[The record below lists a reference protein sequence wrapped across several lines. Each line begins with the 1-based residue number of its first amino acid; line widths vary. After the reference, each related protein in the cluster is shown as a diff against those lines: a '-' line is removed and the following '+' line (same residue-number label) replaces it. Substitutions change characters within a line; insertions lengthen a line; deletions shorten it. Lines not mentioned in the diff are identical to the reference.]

1 MRILMLVARESARG
15 PVPKLVSHLV
25 RALQT
30 LGCEVVTRPWGRAV
44 EGEGIVRKMLGRA
57 RDVSAARRAVRDD
70 TFDVVVVHTSHDWRT
85 LPRDLAVAAAFG
97 RTRPPIVLHLHGSQ
111 AAALGARNRRA
122 FRRATRLLLRLVDA
136 VLVLS
141 SEEQRQWSAFAPA
154 TPVLVVRNPYV
165 RAFGAS
171 PPKGVAASDKLRIL
185 YVGRLLAEKGIFEL
199 VESLPRLREQVDA
212 TLVVVGEG
220 EEEGALRRRVAE
232 LGVEPFVDFRGYLTE
247 GTLADAYASATV
259 FVLPSWSEGF
269 PTVLAEAMDAGL
281 PIVTT
286 RIRGAADHL
295 REDVNALFVA
305 PRDAPGLAD
314 ALARMLGDADLRGR
328 MSEANRRDVAR
339 FAPELVAAEYLE
351 ALQTAAAPGAGQPRP
366 RRSVTTS

>member
-1 MRILMLVARESARG
+1 MLVARESARG
-15 PVPKLVSHLV
+15 PVPKLVSHLAA
-25 RALQT
+25 ALQT
-30 LGCEVVTRPWGRAV
+30 LGCEVVTRPWGRATED
-44 EGEGIVRKMLGRA
+44 EGVVRKLLGRA
-57 RDVSAARRAVRDD
+57 ADVAAARRAVRDD

-85 LPRDLAVAAAFG
+85 LPRDLAVAAALG
-97 RTRPPIVLHLHGSQ
+97 RRRPPIVLHLHGSQ
-111 AAALGARNRRA
+111 SAALAARGRRA
-122 FRRATRLLLRLVDA
+122 FRGATRLLLRLVDA

-141 SEEQRQWSAFAPA
+141 SEEQRDWSTFASA

-165 RAFGAS
+165 RTFGRN
-171 PPKGVAASDKLRIL
+171 PPADVSSDELRIL
-185 YVGRLLAEKGIFEL
+185 YVGRLLAEKGIFDL
-199 VESLPRLREQVDA
+199 VESLPRVREQVSA

-220 EEEGALRRRVAE
+220 EEEAALRTRVGE
-232 LGVEPFVDFRGYLTE
+232 LGLEPFVDLRGYLIDSA
-247 GTLADAYASATV
+247 LADAYASATV

-286 RIRGAADHL
+286 RIRGAVDHL
-295 REDVNALFVA
+295 REGVNALFVA
-305 PRDAPGLAD
+305 PHDVAGLAG
-314 ALARMLGDADLRGR
+314 ALARILGDAQLREQ

-351 ALQTAAAPGAGQPRP
+351 ALQVVVAPAAGQPRR